1 MKNSFDEIPN
11 RLASESL
18 KWHKYAPDVV
28 PMWVADM
35 DFRSPQPV
43 IDALKKRAEHG
54 IFGYPGDMPEFQQVI
69 VDRMQSRYG
78 WKIQPEAVIFLP
90 GVVTGFNLACHALA
104 QPGQGALIQTPV
116 YPPFLS
122 APGNAHLIRQEMEL
136 TRDSDG
142 RYSIDFDAFEA
153 AITAETKV
161 FILCNPHNPV
171 GRVFKRNEL
180 ERMAEICQRHGI
192 SIISDEIHCDLL
204 FPGHR
209 HTPIASLSPEVAA
222 NTITLLAPSKT
233 FNIAGLECSI
243 AIIPNPETRERFQK
257 AGEGM
262 SGWVNVMGL
271 TAGLASYQ
279 HGQEW
284 LDELLLYLDENR
296 KTLSGFVSERLHG
309 AQMTEMEGT
318 YLAWI
323 NFNAMDLPG
332 GPYQFFLERAKVA
345 MNDGSTFGKGGEGF
359 LRMNIGCPRSMLIEA
374 LERMEKALKSPVA

>member
-1 MKNSFDEIPN
+1 
-11 RLASESL
+11 
-18 KWHKYAPDVV
+18 
-28 PMWVADM
+28 
-35 DFRSPQPV
+35 V